1 LLGDEHLRDLESL
14 QGQFR
19 LATISGDRI
28 AAAIISAMLRLVVEH
43 LAQRLSPFLF
53 VATEAVWSG
62 EMGSHGLGSFP

>member
-28 AAAIISAMLRLVVEH
+28 AAAIIGDVKTR
-43 LAQRLSPFLF
+43 R
-53 VATEAVWSG
+53 
-62 EMGSHGLGSFP
+62 